1 MGGTG
6 SAHLSGPVILYTAPV
21 IGAARS
27 PLPDRKSVIMRAA
40 IDVDRL
46 AGDEPAI
53 LADQEPAYNSL
64 RFRTVGWQIPSQE
77 GRGGENE
84 Q

>member
-1 MGGTG
+1 
-6 SAHLSGPVILYTAPV
+6 
-21 IGAARS
+21 
-27 PLPDRKSVIMRAA
+27 MRAA

-64 RFRTVGWQIPSQE
+64 RFGTVGWQISSKE